1 MDVKKI
7 KVGRS
12 YSYAMTTRTGTLEG
26 TGKVTEVKPVAKG
39 FYVSLFDAEKNR
51 VVSVRPS
58 QVGAA

>member
-12 YSYAMTTRTGTLEG
+12 YPYDATTRTGVLQG
-26 TGKVTEVKPVAKG
+26 AGKVTEVKPVAKG
-39 FYVSLFDAEKNR
+39 FYVSLFDEKKNR

-58 QVGAA
+58 QVG